1 MALLSIIMNQ
11 LYKEEKRNQSY
22 YFFFNEFHKYVFI
35 NLDQERLKL

>member
-1 MALLSIIMNQ
+1 MHQ

-22 YFFFNEFHKYVFI
+22 YFFNEFHKYVFI